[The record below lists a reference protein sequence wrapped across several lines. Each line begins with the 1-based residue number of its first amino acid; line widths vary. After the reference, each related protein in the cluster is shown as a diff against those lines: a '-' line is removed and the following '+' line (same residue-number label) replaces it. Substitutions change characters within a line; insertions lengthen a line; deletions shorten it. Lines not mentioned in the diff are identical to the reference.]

1 MLFYSF
7 LSAALLN
14 GVLALQMGI
23 YWNARNDKKEKEGD
37 RLTSGVREKK
47 IGLERVEV
55 EKIVDTRPAMVRKL
69 D

>member
-14 GVLALQMGI
+14 GVLAIQMGI
-23 YWNARNDKKEKEGD
+23 YWNARSDKKEREGD
-37 RLTSGVREKK
+37 RLASGVREKK
-47 IGLERVEV
+47 VGLERVEV